1 MGARS
6 VLPEGAGW
14 DRFRIGRLARANSCV
29 LALVLGACG
38 GDSRSSGG
46 QRRGHDDTG
55 GASGAGGT
63 GNSGGRGGSSGTGDT
78 GGAGGVADRCAE
90 TPIVQ
95 RRFVR
100 LSTHQI
106 VNSVSALVGAEVTA
120 RAIAMESIPPP
131 SHRDFPPLAAI
142 GNQIGA
148 VDVGMIDRI
157 GATVGKSTLDDFE
170 TVTGCNA
177 PPTDACARDFVLD
190 FAEKAY
196 RRPLV
201 EAEGENLL
209 TVYTECKGFGGTVQE
224 AVQHG
229 VWTVLHSPSFLYRTE
244 FGEGDVSEPEVAL
257 TAHEIAS
264 ELSYFLTDGP
274 PDEELLASAS
284 QGELSTADEIGAHAL
299 RLLETRAARANFES
313 AMMSYFQIPGVEYIV
328 IDPETVDGLTVNG
341 GLLASMRREAE
352 LFFAGT
358 LWTGEL
364 QDLLTSRRAF
374 VNDQIAMPIYGVPT
388 PTNVDADGFG
398 VVELPEVR
406 AGLLTSAPFLTSRT
420 RPDGPSVVSRGLSV
434 NAAIA
439 CQFNPAF
446 PEGEDLPDTQPNPN
460 ASERE
465 KAAWR
470 AEQPLCAGCHAI
482 FDPYGLA
489 LEIFDGVGRYRLVDA
504 QGRPIDPVVTL
515 PEAFGDRT
523 VSGPAEMAAV
533 IAESDVFKACVAM
546 NYMNYAF
553 ADESQGSARAPAP
566 DQPATSCAVQDV
578 VRAFDEAGD
587 PSFSGL
593 LVQVARSRALRVR
606 QGEP

>member
-1 MGARS
+1 MGGTS
-6 VLPEGAGW
+6 
-14 DRFRIGRLARANSCV
+14 
-29 LALVLGACG
+29 
-38 GDSRSSGG
+38 
-46 QRRGHDDTG
+46 
-55 GASGAGGT
+55 GT
-63 GNSGGRGGSSGTGDT
+63 GNPGGKGGSSGTGDPGGT
-78 GGAGGVADRCAE
+78 GGADDDCAAA
-90 TPIVQ
+90 PVVQ
-95 RRFVR
+95 RRLVR

-106 VNSVSALVGAEVTA
+106 VNSVSTLVGAEVTA
-120 RAIAMESIPPP
+120 NAVAMESIPPP

-157 GATVGKSTLDDFE
+157 GAAVGKSTLDDFE

-201 EAEGENLL
+201 DAERENLL

-244 FGEGDVSEPEVAL
+244 FGEGDGSEPEVTL
-257 TAHEIAS
+257 TAYEMAS

-274 PDEELLASAS
+274 PDAELLASAS
-284 QGELSTADEIGAHAL
+284 RGELSTPNEIGAHAV
-299 RLLETRAARANFES
+299 RLLATQAVRANFES
-313 AMMSYFQIPGVEYIV
+313 AMMSYFRIPGVEYIV
-328 IDPETVDGLTVNG
+328 IDPETVDGLTVNSD
-341 GLLASMRREAE
+341 LLASMRREAE

-364 QDLLTSRRAF
+364 KDLLTSRRAF
-374 VNDQIAMPIYGVPT
+374 VNDQIAMPIYGISA

-398 VVELPEVR
+398 AIELPEVR
-406 AGLLTSAPFLTSRT
+406 AGLLTSAPFLTSRS
-420 RPDGPSVVSRGLSV
+420 RPDGPSVVGRGLAV

-439 CQFNPAF
+439 CQMNPAF
-446 PEGEDLPDTQPNPN
+446 PEGENLPDMQPDPD
-460 ASERE
+460 ATERE

-470 AEQPLCAGCHAI
+470 AEQPLCGGCHVH

-489 LEIFDGVGRYRLVDA
+489 LDVFDVVGRYRQLDA
-504 QGRPIDPVVTL
+504 QGRPIDPVVAL
-515 PEAFGDRT
+515 PEIFGGRT

-533 IAESDVFKACVAM
+533 IAESQVFKACVAM

-566 DQPATSCAVQDV
+566 DQPATSCVVEDV

-587 PSFSGL
+587 PSFAGL
-593 LVQVARSRALRVR
+593 LVQILRSRALRVR
-606 QGEP
+606 QGGP